1 MADAQEIRVYLESYP
16 DDHDQR
22 WRLARKLYDQRDY
35 APALTELLRLKSA
48 WPDHVPLQ
56 RYLGATH
63 YRLDQFAEAAT
74 VLEIAV
80 ARNPGDVL
88 LLEQLAK
95 TYEGA
100 GRRHRAIDTWKLVLK
115 IDASPRAVEALERLG
130 VNENTPTTG
139 AQASTLQELST
150 HGDETLMNC
159 PHCGEPNDMFSER
172 CWRCHGDFAIA
183 PARPAPQLAPP
194 TELRRSSPLRWL
206 AVALLAAAIAAV
218 AAIGYYR
225 LF

>member
-1 MADAQEIRVYLESYP
+1 MADADEIRVYLASYP
-16 DDHDQR
+16 DDHEQR
-22 WRLARKLYDQRDY
+22 WRLARKLYEQRDY
-35 APALTELLRLKSA
+35 ALALAELLRLKAA

-63 YRLDQFAEAAT
+63 YRLGQFSEAAT

-80 ARNPGDVL
+80 SRKPGDVL

-115 IDASPRAVEALERLG
+115 FEASPRALEALERLG
-130 VNENTPTTG
+130 ITEPTPPPG
-139 AQASTLQELST
+139 ALASTLQELST
-150 HGDETLMNC
+150 HGDDTLMNC
-159 PHCGEPNDMFSER
+159 PNCGEPNDMFSER
-172 CWRCHGDFAIA
+172 CWRCHGDFAVA
-183 PARPAPQLAPP
+183 PTHEPPREDAPRPSRRATPLLLLAI
-194 TELRRSSPLRWL
+194 
-206 AVALLAAAIAAV
+206 LLAAVAIAVAV
-218 AAIGYYR
+218 YQW

>member
-1 MADAQEIRVYLESYP
+1 MADVDEIRVYIESYP

-22 WRLARKLYDQRDY
+22 WRLARKLYDGRDY
-35 APALTELLRLKSA
+35 EAALAELLRLKTA

-63 YRLDQFAEAAT
+63 YRLGQFAEAAT

-80 ARNPGDVL
+80 SRNPGDVL

-115 IDASPRAVEALERLG
+115 FDASPRATEALERLG
-130 VNENTPTTG
+130 IAENTPVPGTPLG
-139 AQASTLQELST
+139 TLQELST
-150 HGDETLMNC
+150 HGDDTLMNC
-159 PHCGEPNDMFSER
+159 PHCGEANDMFSER
-172 CWRCHGDFAIA
+172 CWRCHGDFAVA
-183 PARPAPQLAPP
+183 PHHEPPSEAAP
-194 TELRRSSPLRWL
+194 RRSPRVSPMLL
-206 AVALLAAAIAAV
+206 LSIALAAV
-218 AAIGYYR
+218 AIAVAGYQW
-225 LF
+225 FF